1 MFFGRP
7 GHYLYRCLG
16 FATLRGQCHLSVWTT
31 RPLATHAGLLRIGL
45 IRGAR
50 KMEEGM
56 QDTLPWEVRWE
67 IRRRQ
72 MALWRVPHCKL
83 AVACLALA
91 SCACSSIQTP
101 LPDLTPTV
109 TSSISQ
115 PDRQKAVEEL
125 NKKGATHQQDAEK
138 QIEESR

>member
-1 MFFGRP
+1 M
-7 GHYLYRCLG
+7 
-16 FATLRGQCHLSVWTT
+16 SDW
-31 RPLATHAGLLRIGL
+31 LRIGI
-45 IRGAR
+45 IRGVR

-72 MALWRVPHCKL
+72 VAHWRVPHGKL

-91 SCACSSIQTP
+91 GGACSSSQTP